1 MEINIKKAEG
11 NAINILITGNND
23 NKNEESSN
31 ENIKK
36 AIFFDKKPF
45 KVDEIIEKCKE
56 KDGIELLNYMCSI
69 MQERKRNIL
78 EMLYKDLGKD
88 YLIVK
93 LEKTLIIENS
103 GGLLKEKNIY
113 AKKNEEKGNESK
125 VKDNNSSGKKSTGGI
140 FFTLIKKDPEA
151 KKILSKAAKQ
161 DYKESKNRKK
171 VYKLLEKL
179 NI

>member
-11 NAINILITGNND
+11 NAINIISTANND
-23 NKNEESSN
+23 NKKEESSK

-36 AIFFDKKPF
+36 ALFFDKKSF

-56 KDGIELLNYMCSI
+56 KDGIELLNYMCSV

-78 EMLYKDLGKD
+78 EMLYKDLGKN

-93 LEKTLIIENS
+93 LEKALIIENS

-113 AKKNEEKGNESK
+113 AKKREVKGNESK
-125 VKDNNSSGKKSTGGI
+125 MEDNVCNDYKMAVLKEI
-140 FFTLIKKDPEA
+140 WNELELDKQLIKESDTYEQS
-151 KKILSKAAKQ
+151 KK
-161 DYKESKNRKK
+161 Y
-171 VYKLLEKL
+171 
-179 NI
+179 

>member
-11 NAINILITGNND
+11 NAINILSTSNND
-23 NKNEESSN
+23 NKKEESSK
-31 ENIKK
+31 ENTKK
-36 AIFFDKKPF
+36 VIFFDKKSF
-45 KVDEIIEKCKE
+45 KVEEIIKKCKE

-78 EMLYKDLGKD
+78 EMLYKDVGKD
-88 YLIVK
+88 YLIEK
-93 LEKTLIIENS
+93 LEKALIIENS

-113 AKKNEEKGNESK
+113 AKKHEEKGNESK
-125 VKDNNSSGKKSTGGI
+125 VEDNNSPGKKSTGGI

-171 VYKLLEKL
+171 VYKLFEKL

>member
-11 NAINILITGNND
+11 NAINIISTANND
-23 NKNEESSN
+23 NKKEESSK

-36 AIFFDKKPF
+36 ALFFDKKSF